1 MTSPTDLAEADAPH
15 PGAVLRADFLEPL
28 GLSANALALALRVPA
43 PRISELVRGRRG
55 VTPDTALRL
64 AQAFGTSA
72 EFWMGLQ
79 AAHDLA
85 VARAADGPRI
95 LADVE
100 PVVGE
105 DKARRKAVHKAVKRN
120 S

>member
-1 MTSPTDLAEADAPH
+1 MAAIADSEMPH
-15 PGAVLRADFLEPL
+15 PGAILRAEFLEPL

-64 AQAFGTSA
+64 AQAFGTTA

-79 AAHDLA
+79 TAHDLSA
-85 VARAADGPRI
+85 ARAADGARI
-95 LADVE
+95 VGEVE
-100 PVVGE
+100 AVVGE
-105 DKARRKAVHKAVKRN
+105 DKARRKVVSKAVKRN
-120 S
+120 G